1 MLIREGPMTE
11 SLSSTEMERYQKH
24 LQLPEVG
31 LNGQVKL
38 KDASVLVI
46 GVGGLGS
53 PAALYLA
60 AAGIG
65 KLGLV
70 DDDRVALS
78 NLQRQ
83 VLHSVETLGE
93 PKPSSGAKI
102 LQNLNPEIEVKQH
115 ALRLTGENAAALINE
130 YDVVLDCT
138 DNFPARQVI
147 NRECVVQHKAMVHGA
162 VFRFEGQVSVFHSPN
177 GPCYTC
183 LYAQKPAEEAIP
195 DPAKNGLIATA
206 PGVIG
211 VIQANETIKLLL
223 GIGKP
228 LAGRLLLVDLLEM
241 RFQEIQVKRN
251 PGCPDCGSEPWK

>member
-1 MLIREGPMTE
+1 MAEGLTPNE
-11 SLSSTEMERYQKH
+11 LERYQKH

-31 LNGQVKL
+31 VNGQLKL
-38 KDASVLVI
+38 KAASVLVV

-60 AAGIG
+60 AAGVGRI
-65 KLGLV
+65 GLV

-83 VLHSVETLGE
+83 VLHSVQTLGDT
-93 PKPSSGAKI
+93 KSASGAKM
-102 LQNLNPEIEVKQH
+102 LSELNPEIVVNQYT
-115 ALRLTGENAAALINE
+115 LRLSDDNAASLIKE
-130 YDVVLDCT
+130 CDIVVDCT
-138 DNFPARQVI
+138 DNFPARLVI
-147 NRECVVQHKAMVHGA
+147 NRECVAQHKPMVHGA
-162 VFRFEGQVSVFHSPN
+162 VYRYEGQVSVFHSPV

-183 LYAQKPAEEAIP
+183 LYSQKPPEAVIP

-211 VIQANETIKLLL
+211 VLQANEVIKLLV

-228 LAGRLLLVDLLEM
+228 LVGRLLLVDLLEM
-241 RFQEIQVKRN
+241 NFQEVRIKHN
-251 PGCPDCGSEPWK
+251 PQCPVCGSETRI